1 METLKIN
8 GKEYPITFTGEAV
21 MIAMDELHSDF
32 FRLANTFSEY
42 IANEDVPLMD
52 IIAKLMYCGIK
63 CTNPEVFRN
72 YKLFMQSVRNLGD
85 FTNLENLLTLNKE
98 LYASYNI
105 KLDGDEETEEK
116 EETSKKK
123 VTETD

>member
-8 GKEYPITFTGEAV
+8 GKEYPFTFTGEAV

-32 FRLANTFSEY
+32 FRLADTFSEY
-42 IANEDVPLMD
+42 TTKGDIPLMD

-63 CTNPEVFRN
+63 CTSPEMFRT
-72 YKLFMQSVRNLGD
+72 YKIFMQSVRKLSD
-85 FTNLENLLTLNKE
+85 FTNVDNIIAISKE
-98 LYASYNI
+98 VYATYDV
-105 KLDGDEETEEK
+105 KLDDENESDESD
-116 EETSKKK
+116 SKKK